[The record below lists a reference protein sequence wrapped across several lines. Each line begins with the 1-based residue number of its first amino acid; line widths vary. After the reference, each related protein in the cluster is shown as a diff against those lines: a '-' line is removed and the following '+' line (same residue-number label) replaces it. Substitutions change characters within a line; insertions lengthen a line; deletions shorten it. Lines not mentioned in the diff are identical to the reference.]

1 MFGMHENFR
10 YMVALSLATLFSV
23 TACAQEAPQNSL
35 VDAAVISGVR
45 VIDGLGDAPKE
56 NQDILI
62 GDGKIVAIGS
72 AGSLAV
78 PDNVA
83 KIDGNGMTA
92 MPGLIDMHIHTQGGW
107 GNGLIAGERYAVSNE
122 DEAVQQR
129 QNGYLYAGVTTTLDL
144 GVDHKWVV
152 AKRDEINSGK
162 VIGPRAFIVG
172 SPWSQAPSGWDSG
185 NTSEGGEAFGEST
198 KVTDFA
204 KIPTQMQR
212 YTDDGIEIIK
222 LYSGI
227 SAMAMQEV
235 IKEANK
241 RDILTVADF
250 WGMNMNRM
258 LMQLTGLHGWGH
270 TGSFGEV
277 SVEDIQWMADN
288 DKFVI
293 STMTVSEKLAG
304 MRVIDENGQKLMLSE
319 SLIVDIWGE
328 DEVEEFY
335 RVYPQIREEYYEG
348 PESFYQVSNFGDLS
362 KFRDYGMHNIKIAYD
377 VGMQIACGTDDIYAS
392 LWPGEA
398 MHREMELLV
407 MAGIPALEVIT
418 MCTSE
423 AAKILRR
430 EDKFGTLQAGLS
442 ADILI
447 VEGNPAENISD
458 SRNVKHVFFKG
469 KPINRDALKFNQ
481 R

>member
-1 MFGMHENFR
+1 MTQKLCIFFALL
-10 YMVALSLATLFSV
+10 VAL
-23 TACAQEAPQNSL
+23 TAAGNLTASTPHYAHEGPAL
-35 VDAAVISGVR
+35 ITGVR
-45 VIDGLGDAPKE
+45 VIDGLGNEPRE
-56 NQDILI
+56 RQDILVA
-62 GDGKIVAIGS
+62 DGKIAAIGPTGTFD
-72 AGSLAV
+72 APTGALQ
-78 PDNVA
+78 
-83 KIDGNGMTA
+83 IDGTGMTA

-107 GNGLIAGERYAVSNE
+107 GNGLIPGDRYAVTYE
-122 DEAVQQR
+122 DKFVQQR
-129 QNGYLYAGVTTTLDL
+129 LNGYLYAGVTTTLDL
-144 GVDHKWVV
+144 GVDHEWIV
-152 AKRDEINSGK
+152 AKREEINSGK
-162 VIGPRAFIVG
+162 ATGPRSFIVG
-172 SPWSQAPSGWDSG
+172 APWSQAPSGWDSG
-185 NTSEGGEAFGEST
+185 NTSEGGKAFGEST
-198 KVTDFA
+198 KVADFA
-204 KIPTQMQR
+204 EIPAQMQR

-288 DKFVI
+288 DRFVI

-304 MRVIDENGQKLMLSE
+304 LRVVDENGQKLMLAE
-319 SLIVDIWGE
+319 PLIVDIWGE
-328 DEVEEFY
+328 EEVEEFY
-335 RVYPQIREEYYEG
+335 RVYPQIRESYYEG
-348 PESFYQVSNFGDLS
+348 PESFYQTSNFGDLS
-362 KFRDYGMHNIKIAYD
+362 KFRDYGMHNIKIAHD

-430 EDKFGTLQAGLS
+430 EDKFGSLQAGLS

-458 SRNVKHVFFKG
+458 SRNVKHVFLRG
-469 KPINRDALKFNQ
+469 KQVDRASLKFQN
-481 R
+481 

>member
-1 MFGMHENFR
+1 MNMRSGFMSSIG
-10 YMVALSLATLFSV
+10 LLATIMVMS
-23 TACAQEAPQNSL
+23 ACAQSDTGYSHTGNTI
-35 VDAAVISGVR
+35 ISGIR
-45 VIDGLGDAPKE
+45 VIDGLGSEPKE
-56 NQDILI
+56 NQDIAI
-62 GDGKIVAIGS
+62 VGGKIAAIGP
-72 AGSLAV
+72 AGSIDTPAAALQ
-78 PDNVA
+78 
-83 KIDGNGMTA
+83 IDGSGMTA

-107 GNGLIAGERYAVSNE
+107 GNGLIAGERYATTYDDV
-122 DEAVQQR
+122 AVQQR
-129 QNGYLYAGVTTTLDL
+129 QNAYLYAGVTTTLDL
-144 GVDHKWVV
+144 GVDHKWIV
-152 AKRDEINSGK
+152 AKQDEINSGK
-162 VIGPRAFIVG
+162 VTGPRSFIVG
-172 SPWSQAPSGWDSG
+172 APWSQAPSGWDSG

-198 KVTDFA
+198 KVADFA
-204 KIPTQMQR
+204 EIPAQMQR

-235 IKEANK
+235 INEANK

-319 SLIVDIWGE
+319 PLIVDIWGK
-328 DEVEEFY
+328 DEVEELY

-407 MAGIPALEVIT
+407 LAGIPALEVIT

-430 EDKFGTLQAGLS
+430 EDKFGALQAGLS

-458 SRNVKHVFFKG
+458 SRNVKHVFSQG
-469 KPINRDALKFNQ
+469 RQVDRDSLKF